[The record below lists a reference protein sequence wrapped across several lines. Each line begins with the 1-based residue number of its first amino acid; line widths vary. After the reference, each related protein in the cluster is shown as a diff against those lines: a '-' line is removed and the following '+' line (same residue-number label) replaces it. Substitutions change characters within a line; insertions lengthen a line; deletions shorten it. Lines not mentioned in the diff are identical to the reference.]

1 MPVIEVSAPDDPR
14 LRDYANLT
22 DAQLRDA
29 DWAGSRGVFI
39 AEGELV
45 VRRLLASNF
54 RVRSLLVTRA
64 GLERLGDAAPS
75 IPDTVPVYTIPQ
87 GIMSEVVGFPF
98 HRGILACGE
107 RPVPLPL
114 GSLLQTARLLVIL
127 EDLSNA
133 DNVGAVF
140 RNVGAL
146 AGSGASVLLSPGC
159 CDPLYRK
166 SLRVSMGQALRAPFT
181 RATPWPDALE
191 RVSAAGF
198 EVVGLTPDPSA
209 VDIDGYRPSAG
220 KLALLLGAEGPGL
233 TDAAF
238 KFCRARVRIP
248 MDPGADSLNVAT
260 ALAVALAALRRR
272 WGEQAGPAGV

>member
-1 MPVIEVSAPDDPR
+1 MGAIDVSSADDPC

-29 DWAGSRGVFI
+29 DWAGERGVFI

-45 VRRLLASNF
+45 VRRLLASRF
-54 RVRSLLVTRA
+54 TVRSLLVTPT
-64 GLERLGDAAPS
+64 GLERIADAAATLPER
-75 IPDTVPVYTIPQ
+75 TPVYVVDPALM
-87 GIMSEVVGFPF
+87 GEVVGFPF

-107 RPVPLPL
+107 RPATVPLDEVL
-114 GSLLQTARLLVIL
+114 GAARTLVVL

-146 AGSGASVLLSPGC
+146 AGADAAVVLSPGC

-166 SLRVSMGQALRAPFT
+166 SLRVSMGQALRVPFT
-181 RATPWPDALE
+181 RAVPWPQALE
-191 RVSAAGF
+191 GVSAAGF
-198 EVVGLTPDPSA
+198 EVVGLTPDPGT
-209 VDIDGYRPSAG
+209 VDIGRYKRPPG
-220 KLALLLGAEGPGL
+220 GRLALLLGAEGPGL
-233 TDAAF
+233 TEAAF
-238 KFCRARVRIP
+238 RHCRMRVRIP

-260 ALAVALAALRRR
+260 ALAVALAALR
-272 WGEQAGPAGV
+272 